1 MNVKH
6 ATCVFG
12 FGLLLFATKG
22 YAGQSLIAAGTLD
35 ASVGDLATKTFKP
48 LEKKELAALLARTRD
63 AALSGKYELFKTSTR
78 FDGTARNPQWMG

>member
-1 MNVKH
+1 MNLKR

-12 FGLLLFATKG
+12 FGLLLFATKS

-48 LEKKELAALLARTRD
+48 SRRT
-63 AALSGKYELFKTSTR
+63 AET
-78 FDGTARNPQWMG
+78 